1 MAIPALPFCR
11 AKLTASWRTGEYP
24 KEFRHLGDY
33 IRAKRLDLGLQVKQL
48 AKLLKADEGSV
59 ASWEGG
65 GRRPSLYK
73 LPRIFEFIGGD
84 PRPDPGS
91 LGGGAS
97 DSGVNGTDY
106 RSRNVRGYFGS
117 ILAPLR
123 DGRMAGDT
131 RSDVFDRRC

>member
-1 MAIPALPFCR
+1 MKAALP
-11 AKLTASWRTGEYP
+11 
-24 KEFRHLGDY
+24 LG
-33 IRAKRLDLGLQVKQL
+33 
-48 AKLLKADEGSV
+48 KAE
-59 ASWEGG
+59 AG
-65 GRRPSLYK
+65 GRVFTSYLVYLSSSAVIRD
-73 LPRIFEFIGGD
+73 RIQAV
-84 PRPDPGS
+84 S
-91 LGGGAS
+91 GGGAS